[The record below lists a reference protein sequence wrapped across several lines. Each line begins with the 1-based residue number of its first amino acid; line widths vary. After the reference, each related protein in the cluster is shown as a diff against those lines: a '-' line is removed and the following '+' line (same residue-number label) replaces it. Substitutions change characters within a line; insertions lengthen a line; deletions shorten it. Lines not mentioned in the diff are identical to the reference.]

1 MNALLDVRDLRV
13 RYRTMGNLRAWA
25 RGVADPHID
34 AVCGVSFQLR
44 EGETL
49 GLVGESGS
57 GKSTI
62 ARTIIG
68 LKDAAEGS
76 IRFEGREIAN
86 IGDRAF
92 GSLRREMAMMW
103 QDPVGSLSPR
113 LTVRSLITEPFRI
126 HGRQGRDLD
135 VEAARLL
142 RMVGLNSDFATR
154 FPHQLSGGQARRVGV
169 ARALAL
175 DPKLIIADEPTAG
188 LDVSVQAEILNLLN
202 DLQAKLGVAI
212 LVITHN
218 LNVVRH
224 ITDRMAIMYLGR
236 FVEQGPTEEVFF
248 RPRHPYTEA
257 LLSANPQPDPDAAA
271 ERIEISG
278 EVPSLMARPAGCE
291 FHPRCLYARESCGRT
306 APPVSEA
313 GRGHRYTCHFP
324 LRPDPQAGISSAPSV
339 SSLGKEATV
348 KPRIFHGSGSTSP
361 NDPVLPK

>member
-1 MNALLDVRDLRV
+1 MSVLLDVRDLRV
-13 RYRTMGNLRAWA
+13 RYRAMGNLHA
-25 RGVADPHID
+25 RMKGIRDPYID
-34 AVCGVSFQLR
+34 AVCNVSFQLK

-62 ARTIIG
+62 ARSLIG
-68 LKDAAEGS
+68 LKEVASGS

-86 IGDRAF
+86 LGHRAF
-92 GSLRREMAMMW
+92 HDLRREMAMMW

-113 LTVRSLITEPFRI
+113 LTVRSLVTEPCRI
-126 HGRQGRDLD
+126 HGVNGRDLD
-135 VEAARLL
+135 AEATRLL
-142 RMVGLNSDFATR
+142 RMVGLNEDFATR

-202 DLQAKLGVAI
+202 DIQARLGVSI

-236 FVEQGPTEEVFF
+236 FIEQGPTEEVFF
-248 RPRHPYTEA
+248 QPRHPYTEA
-257 LLSANPQPDPDAAA
+257 LLSANPEPDPDAARD
-271 ERIEISG
+271 RIEISG
-278 EVPSLMARPAGCE
+278 EVPSLMNRPMGCE
-291 FHPRCLYARESCGRT
+291 FHTRCLYAQSDCSKL
-306 APPVSEA
+306 APTLTEN
-313 GRGHRYTCHFP
+313 GGQHCFTCHYP
-324 LRPDPQAGISSAPSV
+324 LNTDR
-339 SSLGKEATV
+339 T
-348 KPRIFHGSGSTSP
+348 
-361 NDPVLPK
+361 